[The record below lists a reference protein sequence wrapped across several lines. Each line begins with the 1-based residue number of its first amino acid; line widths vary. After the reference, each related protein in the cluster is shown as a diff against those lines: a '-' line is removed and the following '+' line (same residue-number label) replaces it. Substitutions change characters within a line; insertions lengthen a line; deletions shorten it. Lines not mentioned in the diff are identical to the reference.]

1 MGKGKAE
8 GKEGNDIKAPAGG
21 VQYQFAIKPVEKPG
35 WEGFKEFI
43 WNTETSE
50 FLGRTGISWLKITVF
65 YIIYYAL
72 LAAFF
77 IAMLLIFFQTLKN
90 PDDDEAGPTWQNS
103 NGIIGGNP
111 GVGYRPKPPDSMVE
125 STLITF
131 KHAATK
137 EAGTWDG
144 WVDRLNTFLTQYKK
158 TDEKKSKRSAD
169 ETNMGV
175 ECSWD
180 TLKDED
186 FKPGDRQ
193 YCKVDS
199 SEFLT
204 DNCTEANNYG
214 YPQGTPCVLLKLNKI
229 YGWNPKPYDKKKKLP
244 ENAPKS
250 LKDFVT
256 KWETDHADRVGH
268 MVWLSCEG
276 ENPADVENIG
286 EIKYF
291 PYPGIPTYY
300 FPFNNQKDYKSP
312 IVMAHLTAPKKG
324 VLIAIE
330 CKAWAQNI
338 QHDETKMERIGSVHF
353 ELLVD

>member
-1 MGKGKAE
+1 
-8 GKEGNDIKAPAGG
+8 
-21 VQYQFAIKPVEKPG
+21 
-35 WEGFKEFI
+35 
-43 WNTETSE
+43 
-50 FLGRTGISWLKITVF
+50 
-65 YIIYYAL
+65 
-72 LAAFF
+72 
-77 IAMLLIFFQTLKN
+77 
-90 PDDDEAGPTWQNS
+90 
-103 NGIIGGNP
+103 
-111 GVGYRPKPPDSMVE
+111 
-125 STLITF
+125 
-131 KHAATK
+131 
-137 EAGTWDG
+137 
-144 WVDRLNTFLTQYKK
+144 
-158 TDEKKSKRSAD
+158 
-169 ETNMGV
+169 MGV

-214 YPQGTPCVLLKLNKI
+214 YPQGTPCVLLKLNKVSKHPYTSHCAPMIIPGQNDVSYSRYPNPIPLQI

-312 IVMAHLTAPKKG
+312 IVMAHLTAPKSK
-324 VLIAIE
+324 L
-330 CKAWAQNI
+330 N
-338 QHDETKMERIGSVHF
+338 
-353 ELLVD
+353 LLSRQ